1 MRALYEKVK
10 PEGERIG
17 WWDLWVPNEALATV
31 GLVPEKEGDTWNR
44 SKRRLLKGRFNSCPA
59 SPPPPT
65 FRSPIQ
71 VLTHPT
77 PLSSPALFTS
87 RAALPWHPAHLC
99 PLSLPSSLTAPSY
112 SSSGEGIRAPSF
124 SSYLY
129 FLFCPTLIYRE
140 TYPR

>member
-1 MRALYEKVK
+1 MVGPVAAKRSSGPHRSCARKGGRYLEQKQKGAVK
-10 PEGERIG
+10 KQ
-17 WWDLWVPNEALATV
+17 V
-31 GLVPEKEGDTWNR
+31 
-44 SKRRLLKGRFNSCPA
+44 NSCPA
-59 SPPPPT
+59 SPSPPT
-65 FRSPIQ
+65 FGSHIQ
-71 VLTHPT
+71 VLTHT
-77 PLSSPALFTS
+77 TLLCSPVLFTS
-87 RAALPWHPAHLC
+87 SAALPWHPTHLC